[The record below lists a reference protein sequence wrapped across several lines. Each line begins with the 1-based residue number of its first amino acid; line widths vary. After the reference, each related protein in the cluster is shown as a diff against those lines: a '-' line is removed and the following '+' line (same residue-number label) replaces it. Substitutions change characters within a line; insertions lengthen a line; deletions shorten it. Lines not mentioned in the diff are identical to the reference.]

1 MQKSWD
7 LAYILNQ
14 VRREEWDNQKGDPI
28 DQILHSITKF
38 DEQFKTQDS
47 NLFKWWERKD
57 DDFG

>member
-28 DQILHSITKF
+28 DQILHSITEF